1 MPWKLR
7 KEPEKNRIVVAV
19 TGDELTSI
27 IPDEVME
34 LAEEIGDRYA
44 KDAIEA
50 MEKGV
55 FEFYLPITGTKIEGF

>member
-1 MPWKLR
+1 
-7 KEPEKNRIVVAV
+7 
-19 TGDELTSI
+19 
-27 IPDEVME
+27 ME
-34 LAEEIGDRYA
+34 LVEEIGDRYA